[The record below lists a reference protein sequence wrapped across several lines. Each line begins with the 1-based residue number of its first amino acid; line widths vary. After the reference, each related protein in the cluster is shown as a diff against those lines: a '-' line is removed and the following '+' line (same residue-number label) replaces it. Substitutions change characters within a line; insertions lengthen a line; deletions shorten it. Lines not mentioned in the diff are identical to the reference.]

1 MFHYISRAKTS
12 LTAISKSPAKTQFK
26 GITMRLILSVI
37 FSIIVVAVTTSTSA
51 VAQTFCNES
60 VFKPCICASTSDPRI
75 KFRSSLKACNGRAA
89 VILEG
94 KYKGAFSVVLRDR
107 LNRDRVIPDGFK
119 HNCTSYEI
127 NTLGLNKCSAYK
139 AQKTIRKGSS
149 TTFCFGLP
157 GSKMKKATR
166 ITIKL
171 IDDPNGTND
180 VLIRQCLPLFSA
192 EYDMN

>member
-1 MFHYISRAKTS
+1 
-12 LTAISKSPAKTQFK
+12 
-26 GITMRLILSVI
+26 MRLIPIFAFFWVALIASV
-37 FSIIVVAVTTSTSA
+37 APSA
-51 VAQTFCNES
+51 VAQGLCNES
-60 VFKPCICASTSDPRI
+60 VFKPCVCASKSDPKI
-75 KFRSSLKACNGRAA
+75 KFRSALKACKGRAA

-94 KYKGAFSVVLRDR
+94 KYKSAFSVVLRDR
-107 LNRDRVIPDGFK
+107 LNRDRVIPDDFK

-139 AQKTIRKGSS
+139 AQKVIRKGSS

-157 GSKMKKATR
+157 GAKMKKATR

-171 IDDPNGTND
+171 VDDPNGTND

-192 EYDMN
+192 QYDMN